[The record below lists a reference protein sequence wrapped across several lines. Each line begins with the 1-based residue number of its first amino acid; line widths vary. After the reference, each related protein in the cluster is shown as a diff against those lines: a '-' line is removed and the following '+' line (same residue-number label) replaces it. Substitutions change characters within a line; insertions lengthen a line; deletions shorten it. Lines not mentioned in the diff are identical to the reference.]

1 MPGEHGPARDADGG
15 NVAAGRTHEQRR
27 RGLVAAHEQHHA
39 VERVAADRLFHV
51 HAGEVAEQHG
61 GGAQLGFTQRHHGK
75 LQRES
80 AGLVDATFHEL
91 RELAK
96 MAVAGSQLTP
106 GIAYPDD
113 GTAVEHVVRVTL
125 VLDPAPMQEAV
136 FAFSAEPGLTSPRAL
151 LWNIHRDVAYRWL
164 RYAKNNF
171 LRNSHT
177 CFGMT
182 GPQHHQA
189 TPFMSSAQP

>member
-1 MPGEHGPARDADGG
+1 MGPPEMPMVGMS
-15 NVAAGRTHEQRR
+15 Q
-27 RGLVAAHEQHHA
+27 LVAAHEQHHA

-51 HAGEVAEQHG
+51 HAREIAEQHG
-61 GGAQLGFTQRHHGK
+61 GGAQLGFTERHHGK
-75 LQRES
+75 FQRES
-80 AGLVDATFHEL
+80 ARFVDTTLHEL
-91 RELAK
+91 REFAE
-96 MAVAGSQLTP
+96 MPVAGSQFTP
-106 GIAYPDD
+106 GVAYPDD
-113 GTAVEHVVRVTL
+113 GTTVEQVVRVSL
-125 VLDPAPMQEAV
+125 VLDPASMQKAV

-177 CFGMT
+177 WFGMT
-182 GPQHHQA
+182 RLQHHQA